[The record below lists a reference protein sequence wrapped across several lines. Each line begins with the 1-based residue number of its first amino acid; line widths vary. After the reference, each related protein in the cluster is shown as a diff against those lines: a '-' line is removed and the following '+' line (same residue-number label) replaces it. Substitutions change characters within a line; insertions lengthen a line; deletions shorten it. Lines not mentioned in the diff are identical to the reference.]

1 MTTVGRKPLR
11 RATADRYVR
20 EITERVKE
28 VNADDR
34 FPYRID
40 RAVVFG
46 SYVNEPSK
54 DPIGDLDVALELV
67 CKWEGEEQAR
77 RYDLARQRCPP
88 SASEFLWLI
97 WPYEEVLRYVRN
109 RRGQISIHSISH
121 DAEAVFSKDWLELDI
136 RG

>member
-11 RATADRYVR
+11 RATADRYVK

-28 VNADDR
+28 VNAGDR
-34 FPYRID
+34 FSYRID
-40 RAVVFG
+40 RAVIFG
-46 SYVNEPSK
+46 SYVNEPAK

-67 CKWEGEEQAR
+67 PRYEGEERMR
-77 RYDLARQRCPP
+77 REEAARQRCPP

-109 RRGQISIHSISH
+109 RRGQISLHSISH
-121 DAEAVFSKDWLELDI
+121 DAEAVFSKGWLELDI